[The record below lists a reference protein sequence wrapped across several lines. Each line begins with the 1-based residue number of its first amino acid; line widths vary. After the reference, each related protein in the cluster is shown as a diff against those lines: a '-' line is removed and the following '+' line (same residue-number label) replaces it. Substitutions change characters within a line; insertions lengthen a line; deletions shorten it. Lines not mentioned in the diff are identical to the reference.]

1 MMGIQAAPG
10 LLGII
15 RQIVPVRV
23 DARRRDAAL
32 DRLPLRE
39 AKPWPLL
46 GLQARDELGHDF
58 RSGL

>member
-1 MMGIQAAPG
+1 
-10 LLGII
+10 
-15 RQIVPVRV
+15 
-23 DARRRDAAL
+23 L